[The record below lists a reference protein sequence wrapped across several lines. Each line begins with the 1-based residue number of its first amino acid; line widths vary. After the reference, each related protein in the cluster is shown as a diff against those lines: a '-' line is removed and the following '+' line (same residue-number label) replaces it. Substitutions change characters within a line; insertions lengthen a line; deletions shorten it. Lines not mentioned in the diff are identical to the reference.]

1 MTTPRMVAGTLAFLV
16 LTMNAFGQSA
26 RPAAKGITHVPGIR
40 VGHFTLPGGLTG
52 CTVVLADG
60 EGAVGGVAQRGG
72 APGTRETDLL
82 DPTNLVER
90 VNAIVLSGG
99 SAFGLDAATGVV
111 KFLEEKQVGYKTNGG
126 VVPIVPAAV
135 IFDLPFGGASKA
147 RPTADCGYR
156 AAAAATIALAEG
168 NVGAGAGATVGKI
181 GGGRMP
187 MKAGLGS
194 ADIALPN
201 GLIVGA
207 LVAVNAV
214 GDVIDP
220 SSGAVVAGA
229 RDANGKLADARKVL
243 RTGAQAAPRPAEN
256 TTIGVVATNAK
267 LTKAQATRVALM
279 ADDGLARALYPS
291 HTLGDGDTI
300 FALATGAWN
309 GTADVSTV
317 GALAADVMA
326 EAIVRAAV
334 MAKSSG
340 GLPAASD
347 LGTVPARFK

>member
-1 MTTPRMVAGTLAFLV
+1 
-16 LTMNAFGQSA
+16 
-26 RPAAKGITHVPGIR
+26 
-40 VGHFTLPGGLTG
+40 
-52 CTVVLADG
+52 
-60 EGAVGGVAQRGG
+60 
-72 APGTRETDLL
+72 
-82 DPTNLVER
+82 
-90 VNAIVLSGG
+90 LS
-99 SAFGLDAATGVV
+99 
-111 KFLEEKQVGYKTNGG
+111 
-126 VVPIVPAAV
+126 
-135 IFDLPFGGASKA
+135 
-147 RPTADCGYR
+147 
-156 AAAAATIALAEG
+156 EG

-243 RTGAQAAPRPAEN
+243 RTGTQAAPRPAEN

-340 GLPAASD
+340 GLPAAAD